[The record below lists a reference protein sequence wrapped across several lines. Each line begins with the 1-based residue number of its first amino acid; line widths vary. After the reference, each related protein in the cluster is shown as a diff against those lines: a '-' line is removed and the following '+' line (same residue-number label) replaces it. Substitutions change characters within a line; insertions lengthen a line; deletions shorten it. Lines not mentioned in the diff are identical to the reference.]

1 MLEPTQQ
8 WNKLFPF
15 HAYQR
20 RFLCLTHQDVE
31 QELDCSLCCKLL
43 FWLQSLWADMILLLL
58 AHSTSHH
65 RTQSCQ
71 RSWGVTTKQNGSW
84 VMPFIRAYISISYF
98 SSVSSWYV
106 FQNQK
111 RNFAV
116 SCRSYKEMSFILVV
130 CDSGPEISDLTYCYH
145 DIWKKKTPWKFAGS
159 AVILPEICPHHYW
172 IARSLTKMSFHLSNI
187 YQLGL
192 GDCLRL

>member
-71 RSWGVTTKQNGSW
+71 RSWGVTTKQNSSW
-84 VMPFIRAYISISYF
+84 VMPFIMAYISISYF

-111 RNFAV
+111 WNFAV
-116 SCRSYKEMSFILVV
+116 SCRRYKEMSFILVV

-145 DIWKKKTPWKFAGS
+145 DIWKKKLLESLQGLQLSCQRF
-159 AVILPEICPHHYW
+159 VHIIIELPG
-172 IARSLTKMSFHLSNI
+172 A
-187 YQLGL
+187 
-192 GDCLRL
+192 